1 MDLKGRKKS
10 KNVVDISREPTE
22 RQRSKGVIGPMLDV
36 AMDSQKR
43 GEPMARRER
52 PPLPNW
58 YAKERGMATRPD
70 AKAYSKHYWKGNK

>member
-1 MDLKGRKKS
+1 
-10 KNVVDISREPTE
+10 
-22 RQRSKGVIGPMLDV
+22 V

-70 AKAYSKHYWKGNK
+70 AKAYSKQYWKGNK